1 MKNISSLPLILFYSC
16 SRCFNNSDGDFLIG
30 EERSAVVVF
39 AVIYH
44 KNNDSSNISLPS
56 CSNFLF
62 SVSLFV
68 CLCAQSLSRERS
80 WSPQSLGRWWSS
92 RTRSVSSRW
101 AVCFPFPLFS
111 KKSAVVSAPTSHL
124 PYLERHCLV
133 LFESDLKNKRR
144 WKRGFKLPKA
154 WPPGQQHVC
163 FSKSVQNWNNTQL
176 ILNRTKF
183 PLTATFH
190 IFFFFLARDALQCGC
205 VWGNQ
210 RLHTRGVWC
219 PFWTAW
225 PWPNRFVWYLWVYI
239 SAAYVFVFTFPWN
252 VLTKLLYIYVLE
264 QNVHV

>member
-1 MKNISSLPLILFYSC
+1 MVDRWECINYVTKGYIFIDEKHFQPSFDLILFLFQVLQQLRRRLSDWWGKE
-16 SRCFNNSDGDFLIG
+16 RCCI
-30 EERSAVVVF
+30 F

-163 FSKSVQNWNNTQL
+163 FSKSVQNWNSTQL

-190 IFFFFLARDALQCGC
+190 IFFFF
-205 VWGNQ
+205 
-210 RLHTRGVWC
+210 
-219 PFWTAW
+219 
-225 PWPNRFVWYLWVYI
+225 
-239 SAAYVFVFTFPWN
+239 
-252 VLTKLLYIYVLE
+252 
-264 QNVHV
+264 

>member
-163 FSKSVQNWNNTQL
+163 FSKSAQNWNSTQL

-190 IFFFFLARDALQCGC
+190 IFFFF
-205 VWGNQ
+205 
-210 RLHTRGVWC
+210 
-219 PFWTAW
+219 
-225 PWPNRFVWYLWVYI
+225 
-239 SAAYVFVFTFPWN
+239 
-252 VLTKLLYIYVLE
+252 
-264 QNVHV
+264 

>member
-30 EERSAVVVF
+30 EERSAVVIAQTSACLLVQIF
-39 AVIYH
+39 F
-44 KNNDSSNISLPS
+44 SL
-56 CSNFLF
+56 C
-62 SVSLFV
+62 LFV

-163 FSKSVQNWNNTQL
+163 FSKSIQNWNSTQL
-176 ILNRTKF
+176 ILNRTQF

-190 IFFFFLARDALQCGC
+190 IFFFF
-205 VWGNQ
+205 
-210 RLHTRGVWC
+210 
-219 PFWTAW
+219 
-225 PWPNRFVWYLWVYI
+225 
-239 SAAYVFVFTFPWN
+239 
-252 VLTKLLYIYVLE
+252 
-264 QNVHV
+264 